1 MTQTLRVPKK
11 VQDELMR
18 AYRWVDPY
26 KASVG
31 VNLESVQRNWT
42 SSTWV
47 EACVLPWNRPQRRL
61 PRS

>member
-11 VQDELMR
+11 MQDKLMQE
-18 AYRWVDPY
+18 YRWIDAL

-31 VNLESVQRNWT
+31 VNLESVQRNWI

-47 EACVLPWNRPQRRL
+47 EACMLPWNRPQRPKRT
-61 PRS
+61 